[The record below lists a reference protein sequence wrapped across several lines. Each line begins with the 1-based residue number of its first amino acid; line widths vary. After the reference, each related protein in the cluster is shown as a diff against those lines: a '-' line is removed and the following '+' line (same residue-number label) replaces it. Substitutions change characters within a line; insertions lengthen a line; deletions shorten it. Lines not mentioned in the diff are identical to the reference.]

1 MCRIKMAEIEYYNL
15 VLFKL
20 GSNLKLEDT
29 KFKIQLLEWKKK
41 WKNKQRS
48 ITQATQMSS
57 TSFVYVAFTKIK

>member
-29 KFKIQLLEWKKK
+29 KFKIQLLE
-41 WKNKQRS
+41 
-48 ITQATQMSS
+48 
-57 TSFVYVAFTKIK
+57 